1 MVSVIKQRQV
11 SIQQSEVKCQ
21 KLLLDHS
28 VMNIVCVSTSRFAPI
43 SLCFSMESCP
53 PRGSKYGFIDRIEKI
68 QANRSRVTTSE
79 SNRAMEPLMM
89 TSWHWRVKEKK
100 ERNRVWGG
108 GRVGLGITEGAEEAE
123 IRRLGVLMVTHKSR
137 ILMRFCEIR
146 LCFTNHK

>member
-1 MVSVIKQRQV
+1 MMVSVIKQRQV

-108 GRVGLGITEGAEEAE
+108 EGWDWELQKGQKRQRSED
-123 IRRLGVLMVTHKSR
+123 
-137 ILMRFCEIR
+137 
-146 LCFTNHK
+146 